1 MTQEFF
7 LGDYIIMKRQIISA
21 GIVLIITACMWISM
35 TTFAADVDIKAECE
49 GKGYEYC
56 ESGAQALVKV
66 NEYLDDVCWD
76 DGTGIYVV
84 YSGNDVSGSV
94 RVNNNHSIADSYA
107 DFIFDVQVSNEK
119 ITLQGAGYNLL
130 NVKRCAYETHSYGLT
145 REQALEADAVADEIV
160 NKCNAES
167 TLDKISYI
175 YNYLCENVVYDS
187 AYEFGSI
194 YDALVGGKTVCSGY
208 AAAFQVMME
217 KLGIP
222 CKIMAGNV
230 NGTAHAWNAVNVSG
244 KWYYV
249 DATFANTM
257 GMRADYLLFGSDRRA
272 DVYGIGVVGGDY
284 DSSDETVGE
293 EATGN
298 IDDNGNESDKNR
310 LWYVAVI
317 AAGVLA
323 AGAVAGWGVLRKRN
337 KM

>member
-1 MTQEFF
+1 
-7 LGDYIIMKRQIISA
+7 
-21 GIVLIITACMWISM
+21 MWISM

-49 GKGYEYC
+49 DKGYVYC
-56 ESGAQALVKV
+56 ESGEQALAKV
-66 NEYLDDVCWD
+66 NEYFDDVCWD
-76 DGTGIYVV
+76 DRTGIYVV
-84 YSGNDVSGSV
+84 YPGSDVSGSV
-94 RVNNNHSIADSYA
+94 TVNNNHSIADSYA

-145 REQALEADAVADEIV
+145 REQALEADAAADEVV
-160 NKCNAES
+160 NKCNADS
-167 TLDKISYI
+167 TLDKISSV
-175 YNYLCENVVYDS
+175 YNYLCDNVVYDS
-187 AYEFGSI
+187 EYEYGSI

-284 DSSDETVGE
+284 DSGDETVGE

-298 IDDNGNESDKNR
+298 IDDKGNEADKNR
-310 LWYVAVI
+310 LGYVAVI

-323 AGAVAGWGVLRKRN
+323 AGAVAGWGIFRNRN

>member
-1 MTQEFF
+1 M
-7 LGDYIIMKRQIISA
+7 
-21 GIVLIITACMWISM
+21 
-35 TTFAADVDIKAECE
+35 
-49 GKGYEYC
+49 
-56 ESGAQALVKV
+56 
-66 NEYLDDVCWD
+66 
-76 DGTGIYVV
+76 
-84 YSGNDVSGSV
+84 
-94 RVNNNHSIADSYA
+94 
-107 DFIFDVQVSNEK
+107 
-119 ITLQGAGYNLL
+119 

-145 REQALEADAVADEIV
+145 MEQALEADAVADEIV

-208 AAAFQVMME
+208 AAAFQMMME

-272 DVYGIGVVGGDY
+272 DVYGIGVVGRDY
-284 DSSDETVGE
+284 DSSDETVAE
-293 EATGN
+293 EVSEN
-298 IDDNGNESDKNR
+298 IDNNGNESDKNR
-310 LWYVAVI
+310 FGYVAVI

-337 KM
+337 KDM

>member
-1 MTQEFF
+1 
-7 LGDYIIMKRQIISA
+7 
-21 GIVLIITACMWISM
+21 MWISM

-76 DGTGIYVV
+76 DRTGIYVV
-84 YSGNDVSGSV
+84 YPGSDVSGSV
-94 RVNNNHSIADSYA
+94 TVNNNHSIADSYA

-130 NVKRCAYETHSYGLT
+130 SVKRCAYETHSYGLT
-145 REQALEADAVADEIV
+145 REQALKADAVADEVV
-160 NKCNAES
+160 NKCNSES
-167 TLDKISYI
+167 TLDKISSV
-175 YNYLCENVVYDS
+175 YNYLCDNVVYDS
-187 AYEFGSI
+187 EYEYGSI
-194 YDALVGGKTVCSGY
+194 YDALIDGKTVCSGY

-293 EATGN
+293 EATEN
-298 IDDNGNESDKNR
+298 IDDNGNQSDKNR
-310 LWYVAVI
+310 LGYVAVI

>member
-1 MTQEFF
+1 
-7 LGDYIIMKRQIISA
+7 
-21 GIVLIITACMWISM
+21 MWISM

-76 DGTGIYVV
+76 DRTGIYVV
-84 YSGNDVSGSV
+84 YPGSDVSGSV
-94 RVNNNHSIADSYA
+94 TVNNNHSIADSYA

-119 ITLQGAGYNLL
+119 ITLQGAGCNLL

-145 REQALEADAVADEIV
+145 REQALEADAAADEVV
-160 NKCNAES
+160 NKCNADS
-167 TLDKISYI
+167 TLDKISSV

-187 AYEFGSI
+187 AYEYGSI

-293 EATGN
+293 EATEN
-298 IDDNGNESDKNR
+298 IDDNGNQSDKNR
-310 LWYVAVI
+310 LGYVAVI

>member
-1 MTQEFF
+1 
-7 LGDYIIMKRQIISA
+7 
-21 GIVLIITACMWISM
+21 MWISM
-35 TTFAADVDIKAECE
+35 TTFAADVDIKAESE
-49 GKGYEYC
+49 DKGYVYC
-56 ESGAQALVKV
+56 ESGEQALAKV

-76 DGTGIYVV
+76 DRMGIYVV
-84 YSGNDVSGSV
+84 YPGNDVSGSV
-94 RVNNNHSIADSYA
+94 TVNNNHSIADSYA

-284 DSSDETVGE
+284 DSSDETVAE
-293 EATGN
+293 EVSEN
-298 IDDNGNESDKNR
+298 IDNNGNEADKNS
-310 LWYVAVI
+310 LVYVVVI

-323 AGAVAGWGVLRKRN
+323 AGAVAGWGVLRKKN

>member
-1 MTQEFF
+1 
-7 LGDYIIMKRQIISA
+7 MKRWIISA
-21 GIVLIITACMWISM
+21 GFVLGIAACMWISM

-49 GKGYEYC
+49 DKGYEYC
-56 ESGAQALVKV
+56 ESGEQALAKV

-76 DGTGIYVV
+76 DRTGIYIV
-84 YSGNDVSGSV
+84 YPGNDVSGSV
-94 RVNNNHSIADSYA
+94 TVNNNHSIADSYA

-145 REQALEADAVADEIV
+145 REQALEADAVADEVV
-160 NKCNAES
+160 NKCNSES
-167 TLDKISYI
+167 TLDKISSV
-175 YNYLCENVVYDS
+175 YNYLCDNVVYDN
-187 AYEFGSI
+187 AYEYGSI
-194 YDALVGGKTVCSGY
+194 YDALADGKTVCSGY

-217 KLGIP
+217 KLDIP

-284 DSSDETVGE
+284 DSDDETAAE
-293 EATGN
+293 EASEN
-298 IDDNGNESDKNR
+298 IDDNGNEADKNR
-310 LWYVAVI
+310 LGYVAVI
-317 AAGVLA
+317 AAVVLA

-337 KM
+337 NTI